1 MIPCRTRSELGLQP
15 IPTSPM
21 HLRLFG
27 TLMAVASTAWSATA
41 PIDTWH
47 LRNAGTDKRLTDVAY
62 GNGYFVAVGEEG
74 TILRSPNGADWSPVS
89 SGTVAR
95 LDAIAFGNG
104 VFVAVGGLGNK
115 PMFTS
120 PDGANW
126 TPRTNAIAGGY
137 LDVIFN
143 GSVFFTLA
151 GKGAYGTSSN
161 GIDWA
166 TGKIRSS
173 QDPAAVAYG
182 GGTWV
187 VAGYK
192 PSGANEG
199 MLWTSSDLR
208 EWTPRDSKAPNN
220 LFAAGYIQGTF
231 VVAGQNG
238 VLASSPDGAEW
249 TSRDSR
255 TGGFL
260 WDFAAG
266 AGFLVACGQYGR
278 MCYSTNGVEWTRAET
293 GWSTHLTGV
302 TYGAGTFVAVGWDGA
317 IAQSDPVGAPEPADR
332 PRLRIRRLT
341 DRTLVSWPRSFAGYV
356 LQRNSDLGRGPWEP
370 AGEPIVETATEY
382 TVEVPE
388 FEANAVFR
396 LSQR

>member
-1 MIPCRTRSELGLQP
+1 MMHIRYVTTLLVLASITG
-15 IPTSPM
+15 SP
-21 HLRLFG
+21 
-27 TLMAVASTAWSATA
+27 AA
-41 PIDTWH
+41 PIDNWH
-47 LRNAGTDKRLTDVAY
+47 ARNAGTAKRLTDVAY
-62 GNGYFVAVGEEG
+62 GNGSFVAVGEEG
-74 TILRSPNGADWSPVS
+74 TILRSANGVDWSPVP

-104 VFVAVGGLGNK
+104 VFVTVGGLGNK

-120 PDGANW
+120 PDGVHW

-137 LDVIFN
+137 LDVTFN
-143 GSVFFTLA
+143 GSLFFTLA

-208 EWTPRDSKAPNN
+208 EWTPRESKAPNN

-238 VLASSPDGAEW
+238 VLSSSPDGTQW
-249 TSRDSR
+249 TLRNSR
-255 TGGFL
+255 TEGFL
-260 WDFAAG
+260 WDFANG
-266 AGFLVACGQYGR
+266 GDFLVASGQYGR
-278 MCYSTNGVEWTRAET
+278 MCYSTDGIEWTRVET
-293 GWSTHLTGV
+293 GLATHLTGV
-302 TYGAGTFVAVGWDGA
+302 TFGAGTFVAVGWDGA
-317 IAQSDPVGAPEPADR
+317 IAQSDPITAPEPSDS
-332 PRLRIRRLT
+332 PRLRIRRVSN
-341 DRTLVSWPRSFAGYV
+341 RTVVSWPRAFDGYQ
-356 LQRNSDLGRGPWEP
+356 LQRSSALGRGPWEP
-370 AGEPIVETATEY
+370 AGEPVIDTATEH

-396 LSQR
+396 LAR